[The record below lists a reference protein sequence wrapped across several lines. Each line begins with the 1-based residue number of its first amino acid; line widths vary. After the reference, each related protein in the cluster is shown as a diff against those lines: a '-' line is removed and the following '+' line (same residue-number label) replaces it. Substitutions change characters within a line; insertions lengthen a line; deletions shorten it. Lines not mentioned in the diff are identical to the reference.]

1 MITTSVEIIAIYG
14 LAALLPVI
22 FLLQYVY
29 RLDSIEK
36 EPSSLLW
43 KLIGGGVFA
52 AIAAMILEFVF
63 VKDIDSSTASLEEI
77 LLNAVL
83 VGIFE
88 EVMKFFFL
96 KKFSWKNEAF
106 NYRFDGVVYAIF
118 VSLGFAAF
126 ENILYVFLYGGLS
139 VALSRAL
146 LSIPAHMSFGAYM
159 GIYYGRAKVCEKA
172 GDEVGTTANLF
183 TGVLFA
189 ILFHTIYDATLM
201 IRSNLS
207 ILVFVLVVIFI
218 YFYVFA
224 RIRREARM
232 DASVEK

>member
-96 KKFSWKNEAF
+96 KKEKSFFK
-106 NYRFDGVVYAIF
+106 VILMIF
-118 VSLGFAAF
+118 VKNMVNQLT
-126 ENILYVFLYGGLS
+126 
-139 VALSRAL
+139 R
-146 LSIPAHMSFGAYM
+146 SFVKNT
-159 GIYYGRAKVCEKA
+159 R
-172 GDEVGTTANLF
+172 L
-183 TGVLFA
+183 
-189 ILFHTIYDATLM
+189 
-201 IRSNLS
+201 
-207 ILVFVLVVIFI
+207 
-218 YFYVFA
+218 
-224 RIRREARM
+224 RREIC
-232 DASVEK
+232 SQNY